1 MGKAARNKWRNRAIT
16 LVKKVVSEGE
26 EKADEYR
33 KRFKK
38 DKLDEALRRGPRG

>member
-1 MGKAARNKWRNRAIT
+1 MGRAARNKWRNRAIT
-16 LVKKVVSEGE
+16 LVDTVVKHGE
-26 EKADEYR
+26 EKADEFR